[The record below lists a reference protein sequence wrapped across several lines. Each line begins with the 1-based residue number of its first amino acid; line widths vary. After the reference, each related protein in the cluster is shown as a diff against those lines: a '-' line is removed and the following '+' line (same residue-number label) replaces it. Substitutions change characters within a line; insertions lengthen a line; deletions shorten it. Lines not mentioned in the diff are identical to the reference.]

1 MSTFLKN
8 LEGIN
13 WKDSRTPQPR
23 TSSTHFF
30 AVSSADFYFYKRTS
44 ELNQEGAR
52 EHIKREYDETMLRSM
67 LRRAAPAGFALAS
80 GFGAANSR
88 CDSKPGRLQ
97 GRSTIVTGGASGMG
111 AASAKLFA
119 AEGAKV
125 AVVDVNG
132 EGAANVVAQ
141 IRASGGT
148 AIAVTADLTD
158 EAAVTRAVQAAEAAH
173 GPCTALFNVAG
184 GMVIK
189 PFLELTRDDWD
200 GLMAKNVTTMFLMTK
215 AALPGMVAAGGGSIV
230 CMSSVSAMYAH
241 TPTQLWANT
250 LGDAHRGL
258 HRVLQPLLA
267 TVAPSVA

>member
-1 MSTFLKN
+1 
-8 LEGIN
+8 
-13 WKDSRTPQPR
+13 
-23 TSSTHFF
+23 
-30 AVSSADFYFYKRTS
+30 
-44 ELNQEGAR
+44 
-52 EHIKREYDETMLRSM
+52 MLRSM
-67 LRRAAPAGFALAS
+67 LRRAGPAGFALAG
-80 GFGAANSR
+80 GFAAANAR

-125 AVVDVNG
+125 TVIDVNG
-132 EGAANVVAQ
+132 EGAANVAAQ

-158 EAAVTRAVQAAEAAH
+158 EAAVIGAVQVAEAVH

-230 CMSSVSAMYAH
+230 CMSSVSAMYAA
-241 TPTQLWANT
+241 P
-250 LGDAHRGL
+250 
-258 HRVLQPLLA
+258 RVA
-267 TVAPSVA
+267 A